1 MRKVI
6 VGGKEMNLVGEEV
19 KVGEKFPNF
28 VASDAKLGDYEFSK
42 TEGIRIILAVP
53 SVDTPICDMEL
64 KKMSMEVGKLE
75 GIKLLGI
82 SKDLPFAQTRW
93 CVDTENEDLE
103 IVSDFKYGDF
113 AKLTGTLIKETG
125 LLTRAS
131 FVVDQNGNTV
141 FAEYLESTGY
151 EPSYDKILEA
161 AKSLR

>member
-1 MRKVI
+1 MRKVV
-6 VGGKEMNLVGEEV
+6 VGGKEMELIGEEV

-28 VASDAKLGDYEFSK
+28 IASDSKLEDYDFSK
-42 TEGIRIILAVP
+42 SEGIRIILAVP

-64 KKMSMEVGKLE
+64 KKMGAEVAKLE

-113 AKLTGTLIKETG
+113 AKVTGTLIKERG

-131 FVVDQNGNTV
+131 FVIDQNGNTA

-151 EPSYDKILEA
+151 EPSYDKILEV
-161 AKSLR
+161 AKGLR